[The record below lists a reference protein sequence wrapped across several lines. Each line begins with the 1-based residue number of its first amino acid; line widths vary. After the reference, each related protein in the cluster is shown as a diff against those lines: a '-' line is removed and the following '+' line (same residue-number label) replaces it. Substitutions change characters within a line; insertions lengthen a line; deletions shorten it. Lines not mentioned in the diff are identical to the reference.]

1 MGGGFSGPETTITQV
16 DLCTEPLPIRSV
28 ALLIKLKTAPA
39 LYIGRIQGETA
50 RGLNH
55 QSSEHRFAADLR
67 TGILEA

>member
-1 MGGGFSGPETTITQV
+1 M
-16 DLCTEPLPIRSV
+16 
-28 ALLIKLKTAPA
+28 LIKRKTAPA
-39 LYIGRIQGETA
+39 LYIGRIPGETA